1 MAFNERCLKKYCF
14 DNWLNFWR
22 RGRLL
27 SDFQEMKRNSTA
39 QNIKE
44 YEKSCKRLHGLITP
58 RTWQHLQQPQYLRE
72 AAAAEHAADIIDAYI
87 ADEVPT
93 PEQMFSDTDDGY

>member
-1 MAFNERCLKKYCF
+1 
-14 DNWLNFWR
+14 
-22 RGRLL
+22 
-27 SDFQEMKRNSTA
+27 MKRNSTA

-44 YEKSCKRLHGLITP
+44 YENSCKRLHGL
-58 RTWQHLQQPQYLRE
+58 TWQQLQQPQYLRE